1 MRKGV
6 TESHRACFVGAFVGL
21 FYTDATLVVPWGCP
35 GRSKVEPVHQNHG
48 SGVGGGRGREE
59 EKGKKGKDGKTDF
72 PFTRFKTEIT
82 RSIEKKT

>member
-1 MRKGV
+1 M
-6 TESHRACFVGAFVGL
+6 
-21 FYTDATLVVPWGCP
+21 
-35 GRSKVEPVHQNHG
+35 EPVHQNHG

-72 PFTRFKTEIT
+72 PFTQFKTEIT